1 MNTSLTYRLLCLF
14 LFCAISQLAFGQE
27 KIHAKVLV
35 VGAGAGGTAAA
46 LQSASMGVQTILT
59 EETIWLGGMLT
70 SAGVSAIDGNHQ
82 LPSGIW
88 GNFRN
93 RLYQYYGGAA
103 KVETGWV
110 SNTLFEPHVGDSIF
124 KSMAAGQPNLK
135 ILYQHRFIKTLFRNK
150 KINGAVFLNL
160 VTGKEIQILAQQT
173 IDATELGDV
182 MAAANVPHHIGMEA
196 SSETGELVGVPA
208 TNNIVQDLTYAAIL
222 KDYGPKADCTIVKPT
237 GYNAAEFDAS
247 NTNFYNNKSRPTPSV
262 DAQKMLSYGKL
273 PNKKYMLNWPTFGN
287 DIYLNILS
295 LNGEDRKKELETAKE
310 QTKRFIY
317 FIQSDL
323 GFKNLGLADDE
334 FPTADRFPFIPY
346 HREGRR
352 LVGLVRLRINDIAT
366 PFYQSTAFYRTG
378 ISVGDYPIDHHHKKN
393 DQAPQHLNFYPIPS
407 YNIPLGALIPKHHK
421 GLIVAEKGI
430 SVSNVVNGT
439 TRLQPVVLGT
449 GQAAG
454 ALAALSVQQKKQ
466 ANQVSVRTVQ
476 TSLLQAGAY
485 IMPYSDVK
493 PSHLQFLAIQKIGAT
508 GLLKGTGTPN
518 AWANRTWFYPDSL
531 VKMKELEMD
540 LKEFNV
546 GKLVLQGMPYVS
558 INDALLVVQ
567 AIAEKHKKQY
577 RKSVFNFSDS
587 NLFYNRVA
595 EAWSSWGLTNYDLN
609 RFISR
614 AEFAVMVDKTL
625 QLFNKLEVNHN
636 GNFLRPNTYKN

>member
-1 MNTSLTYRLLCLF
+1 LF
-14 LFCAISQLAFGQE
+14 LSCAISQLAFGHE
-27 KIHAKVLV
+27 KIHVKVLV

-93 RLYQYYGGAA
+93 RLYQYYGGAT

-124 KSMAAGQPNLK
+124 KSMAAAQPNLK

-182 MAAANVPHHIGMEA
+182 MASANVPHHIGMEA
-196 SSETGELVGVPA
+196 SSETGEQVGVPA

-222 KDYGPKADCTIVKPT
+222 KDYGPQADCTIVKPV
-237 GYNAAEFDAS
+237 GYNAAEFDAA

-287 DIYLNILS
+287 DIYLNIVS
-295 LNGEDRKKELETAKE
+295 LNVEERKKELDKAKE

-317 FIQSDL
+317 FIQYDL

-366 PFYQSTAFYRTG
+366 PFYQSTAYYRTG

-454 ALAALSVQQKKQ
+454 ALAALSVQLKKQ
-466 ANQVSVRTVQ
+466 AYQVSVRAVQ
-476 TSLLQAGAY
+476 TELLQAGAY
-485 IMPYSDVK
+485 IMPYNDVK
-493 PSHLQFLAIQKIGAT
+493 PTHPHFLAIQKIGAT
-508 GLLKGTGTPN
+508 GILKGIGEPN
-518 AWANRTWFYPDSL
+518 QWANRTWFYPDSAIETSTFVKDFNEYKSL
-531 VKMKELEMD
+531 VFETTNKSLTVND
-540 LKEFNV
+540 LFKIIVTNTFLFEKAPTEATAF
-546 GKLVLQGMPYVS
+546 LQ
-558 INDALLVVQ
+558 
-567 AIAEKHKKQY
+567 
-577 RKSVFNFSDS
+577 KSWTEAGLK
-587 NLFYNRVA
+587 NL
-595 EAWSSWGLTNYDLN
+595 DLN
-609 RFISR
+609 RNIKRF
-614 AEFAVMVDKTL
+614 EVAVMIDKWLKPFESNTVDYL
-625 QLFNKLEVNHN
+625 
-636 GNFLRPNTYKN
+636 GNFKN

>member
-27 KIHAKVLV
+27 KLHVQVLV
-35 VGAGAGGTAAA
+35 VGGGAGGTAAA
-46 LQSASMGVQTILT
+46 LQSASMGVPTLLT
-59 EETIWLGGMLT
+59 EETTWLGGMLT

-88 GNFRN
+88 GNFRS

-124 KSMAAGQPNLK
+124 KSMAAAQPNLK

-150 KINGAVFLNL
+150 KIIGATFLNI
-160 VTGKEIQILAQQT
+160 VTGKEIQILAKQT

-196 SSETGELVGVPA
+196 STQTGEQVGVPA
-208 TNNIVQDLTYAAIL
+208 TNDIVQDLTYAAVL
-222 KDYGPKADCTIVKPT
+222 KDYGTSADCTIVKPM
-237 GYNAAEFDAS
+237 GYDAAEFDAS
-247 NTNFYNNKSRPTPSV
+247 NSNYYNNKLRPAPSV
-262 DAQKMLSYGKL
+262 DAKKMLDYGKL
-273 PNKKYMLNWPTFGN
+273 PNNKYMLNWPTFGN
-287 DIYLNILS
+287 DLYLNIVS
-295 LNGEDRKKELETAKE
+295 LNREQRTKELEKAKE

-317 FIQSDL
+317 FIQHDL
-323 GFKNLGLADDE
+323 GFKNFGVADDE
-334 FPTADRFPFIPY
+334 FPTPDRLPLIPY

-352 LVGLVRLRINDIAT
+352 LVGLVRLRINEIAT

-407 YNIPLGALIPKHHK
+407 YNIPLGALIPKDHK

-466 ANQVSVRTVQ
+466 AYQVSVRTVQ

-493 PSHLQFLAIQKIGAT
+493 PSHPQFLAIQKIGAT
-508 GLLKGTGTPN
+508 GLLKGTGVPN

-531 VKMKELEMD
+531 VKMKELEID
-540 LKEFNV
+540 LKELNV
-546 GKLVLQGMPYVS
+546 VMPALEGMPYLN
-558 INDALLVVQ
+558 INDALQVVQ
-567 AIAEKHKKQY
+567 AIATEHKKKY
-577 RKSVFNFSDS
+577 RKSEFKFTDS
-587 NLFYNRVA
+587 KLLYNKVA
-595 EAWSSWGLTNYDLN
+595 ELWNSWGLSNYN
-609 RFISR
+609 GKRSISR
-614 AEFAVMVDKTL
+614 AEFAVLVDNTL
-625 QLFNKLEVNHN
+625 QLFQKMKVNHN
-636 GNFLRPNTYKN
+636 GAF

>member
-1 MNTSLTYRLLCLF
+1 
-14 LFCAISQLAFGQE
+14 
-27 KIHAKVLV
+27 
-35 VGAGAGGTAAA
+35 
-46 LQSASMGVQTILT
+46 VQTILT

-124 KSMAAGQPNLK
+124 KSMAAAQPNLK

-173 IDATELGDV
+173 IDATELSDV
-182 MAAANVPHHIGMEA
+182 MASANVPHHIGMEA
-196 SSETGELVGVPA
+196 SSETGEQVGVPA

-222 KDYGPKADCTIVKPT
+222 KDYGPQADCTIVKPA
-237 GYNAAEFDAS
+237 GYNAAEFDAA

-287 DIYLNILS
+287 DIYLNIVS
-295 LNGEDRKKELETAKE
+295 LNVEERKKELDKAKE

-317 FIQSDL
+317 FIQYDL

-366 PFYQSTAFYRTG
+366 PFYQSTAYYRTG

-407 YNIPLGALIPKHHK
+407 YNIPLGALIPMHHK

-466 ANQVSVRTVQ
+466 AYQVSVRAVQ
-476 TSLLQAGAY
+476 TELLKAGAY
-485 IMPYSDVK
+485 IMPYNDVK
-493 PSHLQFLAIQKIGAT
+493 PTHPHFLAIQKIGAT
-508 GLLKGTGTPN
+508 GILKGTGEPN
-518 AWANRTWFYPDSL
+518 QWANRTWFYPDSTIETSTFVKDFNEYKSL
-531 VKMKELEMD
+531 VFETTNKSLTVNDLIKIIVMNTFLLEKAPTEATAFLQKSWTEAG
-540 LKEFNV
+540 LK
-546 GKLVLQGMPYVS
+546 
-558 INDALLVVQ
+558 
-567 AIAEKHKKQY
+567 
-577 RKSVFNFSDS
+577 
-587 NLFYNRVA
+587 NL
-595 EAWSSWGLTNYDLN
+595 DLN
-609 RFISR
+609 RNIKRF
-614 AEFAVMVDKTL
+614 EVAVMIDKWLKPFESNTVDYL
-625 QLFNKLEVNHN
+625 
-636 GNFLRPNTYKN
+636 GNFKN

>member
-1 MNTSLTYRLLCLF
+1 
-14 LFCAISQLAFGQE
+14 
-27 KIHAKVLV
+27 

-93 RLYQYYGGAA
+93 RLYQYYGGAT

-124 KSMAAGQPNLK
+124 KSMAAAQPNLK

-182 MAAANVPHHIGMEA
+182 MASANVPHHIGMEA
-196 SSETGELVGVPA
+196 SSETGEQVGVPA

-222 KDYGPKADCTIVKPT
+222 KDYGPQADCTIVKPV
-237 GYNAAEFDAS
+237 GYNAAEFDAA

-287 DIYLNILS
+287 DIYLNIVS
-295 LNGEDRKKELETAKE
+295 LNVEERKKELDKAKE

-317 FIQSDL
+317 FIQYDL

-366 PFYQSTAFYRTG
+366 PFYQSTAYYRTG

-454 ALAALSVQQKKQ
+454 ALAALSVQLKKQ
-466 ANQVSVRTVQ
+466 AYQVSVRAVQ
-476 TSLLQAGAY
+476 TELLQAGAY
-485 IMPYSDVK
+485 IMPYNDVK
-493 PSHLQFLAIQKIGAT
+493 PTHPHFLAIQKIGAT
-508 GLLKGTGTPN
+508 GILKGIGEPN
-518 AWANRTWFYPDSL
+518 QWANRTWFYPDSAIETSTFVKDFNEYKSL
-531 VKMKELEMD
+531 VFETTNKSLTVND
-540 LKEFNV
+540 LFKIIVTNTFLFEKAPTEATAF
-546 GKLVLQGMPYVS
+546 LQ
-558 INDALLVVQ
+558 
-567 AIAEKHKKQY
+567 
-577 RKSVFNFSDS
+577 KSWTEAGLK
-587 NLFYNRVA
+587 NL
-595 EAWSSWGLTNYDLN
+595 DLN
-609 RFISR
+609 RNIKRF
-614 AEFAVMVDKTL
+614 EVAVMIDKWLKPFESNTVDYL
-625 QLFNKLEVNHN
+625 
-636 GNFLRPNTYKN
+636 GNFKN

>member
-1 MNTSLTYRLLCLF
+1 MNTTLIYRLLCLF

-27 KIHAKVLV
+27 KMHVQVLV

-46 LQSASMGVQTILT
+46 LQSASMGVPTLLV
-59 EETIWLGGMLT
+59 EETTWLGGMLT

-124 KSMAAGQPNLK
+124 KSMAAAQPNLK
-135 ILYQHRFIKTLFRNK
+135 ILYQHRFVKTLFRNK
-150 KINGAVFLNL
+150 KIKGAIFLNII
-160 VTGKEIQILAQQT
+160 TGKEIQILAKQT

-196 SSETGELVGVPA
+196 STQTGEQVGVPV
-208 TNNIVQDLTYAAIL
+208 TNDIVQDLTYAAVL
-222 KDYGPKADCTIVKPT
+222 KDYGARADCTIVKPM

-247 NTNFYNNKSRPTPSV
+247 NSDFYNNKSRPTPSV
-262 DAQKMLSYGKL
+262 DAKKMLNYGKL
-273 PNKKYMLNWPTFGN
+273 PNNKYMLNWPTFGN
-287 DIYLNILS
+287 DLYLNIISLS
-295 LNGEDRKKELETAKE
+295 AEQRTKELEKAKE

-317 FIQSDL
+317 FIQHEL

-334 FPTADRFPFIPY
+334 FPTIDRLPLIPY

-352 LVGLVRLRINDIAT
+352 LVGLVRLHINEIAT
-366 PFYQSTAFYRTG
+366 PFYQTTAFYRTG

-393 DQAPQHLNFYPIPS
+393 DVAPQHLNFYPIPS
-407 YNIPLGALIPKHHK
+407 YNIPLGALIPKYHK

-454 ALAALSVQQKKQ
+454 VLAALSVQQKKQ
-466 ANQVSVRTVQ
+466 AYKVSVRSVQ
-476 TSLLQAGAY
+476 NELLKAGAY

-493 PSHLQFLAIQKIGAT
+493 PTHPQFVAIQKIGAT
-508 GLLKGTGTPN
+508 GLLKGKGMPN

-531 VKMKELEMD
+531 VKRKELEID
-540 LKEFNV
+540 LKELNV
-546 GKLVLQGMPYVS
+546 TMSNLSDDATVS
-558 INDALLVVQ
+558 ISTALEVVQ
-567 AIAEKHKKQY
+567 AIAAKYQKMYKK
-577 RKSVFNFSDS
+577 SNSPFSKKEQFQ
-587 NLFYNRVA
+587 NKVA
-595 EAWSSWGLTNYDLN
+595 QAWNSWGLQNFDPN
-609 RFISR
+609 RSINR
-614 AEFAVMVDKTL
+614 AEFALLVENTL
-625 QLFNKLEVNHN
+625 QLFQKIKVDHN
-636 GNFLRPNTYKN
+636 GNFQRPYIQNN